1 VEVLTQKKTATVVA
15 RSAERKTTSL
25 RPPPPVRRGGKRYVT
40 ALLAVHADA
49 VVFPNVTLIAFVF
62 FSSRVVA
69 SRNGENV

>member
-1 VEVLTQKKTATVVA
+1 MKKIC
-15 RSAERKTTSL
+15 
-25 RPPPPVRRGGKRYVT
+25 T